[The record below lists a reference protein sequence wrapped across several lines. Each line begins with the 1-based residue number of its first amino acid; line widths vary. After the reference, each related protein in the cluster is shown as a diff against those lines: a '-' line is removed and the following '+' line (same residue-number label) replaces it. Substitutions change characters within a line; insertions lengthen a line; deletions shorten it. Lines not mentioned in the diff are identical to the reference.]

1 MGIFMQ
7 TAFLTS
13 MLKEM
18 DFNNENP
25 DIADFVKNKTNREL
39 ISDFCWL
46 GGMKDMYEEVI
57 KFGAQIV
64 DALHNY
70 NQPILIYIPPFAEL
84 RGGSWVVIDPT
95 INPTQMEM
103 YADPDSRGGVLEAE
117 GLVSI
122 KLRYVQCM

>member
-1 MGIFMQ
+1 
-7 TAFLTS
+7 
-13 MLKEM
+13 
-18 DFNNENP
+18 
-25 DIADFVKNKTNREL
+25 
-39 ISDFCWL
+39 
-46 GGMKDMYEEVI
+46 MYEEVI

-122 KLRYVQCM
+122 KLRYTVDVI

>member
-1 MGIFMQ
+1 MPTGKKKHFEFSRQTQFHEIF
-7 TAFLTS
+7 
-13 MLKEM
+13 
-18 DFNNENP
+18 
-25 DIADFVKNKTNREL
+25 FVSNLIFFSFSLNRRGF
-39 ISDFCWL
+39 S

-70 NQPILIYIPPFAEL
+70 NQPIIIYIPPFAEL

-117 GLVSI
+117 GL
-122 KLRYVQCM
+122 

>member
-1 MGIFMQ
+1 MPTGKKKHFEFSRQ
-7 TAFLTS
+7 TQFHEFFFFVSNLNFSFFL
-13 MLKEM
+13 
-18 DFNNENP
+18 
-25 DIADFVKNKTNREL
+25 NRRGF
-39 ISDFCWL
+39 S

-70 NQPILIYIPPFAEL
+70 NQPIIIYIPPFAEL

-117 GLVSI
+117 G
-122 KLRYVQCM
+122 M